1 MNATTVSMLPKRFW
15 IIAVLALLWN
25 LLGLAMFVM
34 QVTMSPETLAA
45 MPAAQR
51 EVVEATPSWLDAAFG
66 VAVASGVLGA
76 VGLLLRGRWAVP
88 MFALSLAAVLVQV
101 LAGYLVTPAWAA
113 SGAAG
118 LVLPALLI
126 AIAIALLGYA
136 RAAARRGW
144 LA

>member
-45 MPAAQR
+45 MPATQR
-51 EVVEATPSWLDAAFG
+51 EVVEATPSWLDAVFG

-76 VGLLLRGRWAVP
+76 VGLLLRRRWAVP

-126 AIAIALLGYA
+126 AIAIALVGYA
-136 RAAARRGW
+136 RTAVRRGW